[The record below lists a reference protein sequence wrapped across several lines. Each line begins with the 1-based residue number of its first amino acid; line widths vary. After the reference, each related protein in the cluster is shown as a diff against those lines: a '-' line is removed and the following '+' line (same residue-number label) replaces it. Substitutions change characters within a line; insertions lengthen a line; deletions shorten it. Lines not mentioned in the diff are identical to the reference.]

1 MARQPR
7 IWSESPKSV
16 TPIAAP
22 RALWCST
29 NHDGPKVAATY
40 AATPKSTI
48 GSPSQ
53 LALNGFA
60 RISSFWMYT
69 KYADMN
75 GTKSVCPQSAGCS
88 KAWITCCFT
97 NTQKT
102 ATSAARSTVPATMS
116 WPCEI
121 VRTPASAARGGI
133 EVFACSPFTEVMRAN
148 PSNSPPFRAGS
159 AVPRPQVAAPQRGA
173 GLRRPLAGGSGR
185 WWFRRTLGRQDR
197 FGRCADQTLGTRRIA
212 GRGYGKG
219 ETCTNSGGGPNT
231 SFPKLR
237 SSRKPKP

>member
-1 MARQPR
+1 M
-7 IWSESPKSV
+7 

-53 LALNGFA
+53 FALNGLA

-102 ATSAARSTVPATMS
+102 ATRAASSTVPATMS

-121 VRTPASAARGGI
+121 VRTPASAARGDI
-133 EVFACSPFTEVMRAN
+133 EAFACAPFTEVMRTN
-148 PSNSPPFRAGS
+148 SSNSPPFRAGP
-159 AVPRPQVAAPQRGA
+159 AVPRLPMAAPRRGA
-173 GLRRPLAGGSGR
+173 RLRRLLAGGSGR
-185 WWFRRTLGRQDR
+185 WWLRRTWRRQDR
-197 FGRCADQTLGTRRIA
+197 VGRFAGQSLGLPRLQPRS
-212 GRGYGKG
+212 YGKG
-219 ETCTNSGGGPNT
+219 WTCTNSGGGPNT